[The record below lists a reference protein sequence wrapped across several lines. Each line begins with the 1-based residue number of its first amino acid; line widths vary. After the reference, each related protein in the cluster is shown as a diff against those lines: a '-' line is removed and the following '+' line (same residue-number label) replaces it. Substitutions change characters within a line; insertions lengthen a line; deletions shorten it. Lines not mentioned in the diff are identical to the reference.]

1 MEKNNMTAV
10 EWLESQL
17 KSTYDSE
24 GKLPLA
30 YTLDLVKQ
38 AREME
43 KEQLNKACYDGYYQE
58 ERCDVREYYDE
69 TYGEEGSGTWGRPKE
84 TYSKE
89 DLDILIKAVE
99 EPPTPHQEL
108 IKAAAKYQEA
118 ILRKEAIDRIPDE
131 GLFPNYTDE
140 DIWVSGFIE
149 GTRYERER
157 HFDSTKGWKE
167 IEEEYMTDNYPV
179 FGGPFTGAEDTWT
192 WLDRYYSV
200 PIPRNPF

>member
-1 MEKNNMTAV
+1 MTAV

-69 TYGEEGSGTWGRPKE
+69 TYGEEGSGTWGKLKE

-99 EPPTPHQEL
+99 EPPRPNQEL
-108 IKAAAKYQEA
+108 VKAAAKYQEA
-118 ILRKEAIDRIPDE
+118 ILRKEAINRIPDE

-149 GTRYERER
+149 GIHFERER
-157 HFDSTKGWKE
+157 LLDNQRGWKE
-167 IEEEYMTDNYPV
+167 IEEEYMADNYPV